1 MDITGNTIF
10 IPGATSG
17 IGLGLA
23 LRLQAAGNTVIIG
36 GRRVALLDQLT
47 AAHPGLHAV
56 EIDTADPASILAA
69 RDRVLA
75 AHPQLNVLITMAGIM
90 LPEDLHTP
98 GFLEVAERTVT
109 TNLLGPIRLV
119 AAFVEHLSAQPAATL
134 MTVSSGLAFVP
145 LTLTPT
151 YSATKAGIHSFTEAL
166 RFQLADTSVQVLELA
181 PPAVQTPLMGQDES
195 GRGMPLDDFLTEVM
209 QLIESQPDAREILV
223 KNVEPLRFATERG
236 TYAQVFDMLSG
247 SH

>member
-23 LRLQAAGNTVIIG
+23 LRLHAAGNTVIIG
-36 GRRVALLDQLT
+36 GRRTALLDQLT
-47 AAHPGLHAV
+47 SEHPGLHAV
-56 EIDTADPASILAA
+56 AIDTTDPASILAA
-69 RDRVLA
+69 RDRVLDE
-75 AHPQLNVLITMAGIM
+75 HPHVNVLITMAGIM
-90 LPEDLHTP
+90 LPEDLHSP
-98 GFLEVAERTVT
+98 GFLDVAERTVT

-119 AAFVEHLSAQPAATL
+119 AAFVEHLSARPAAAI

-151 YSATKAGIHSFTEAL
+151 YSATKAGIHSFTESL
-166 RFQLADTSVQVLELA
+166 RYQLSDSSVQVIELA

-236 TYAQVFDMLSG
+236 TYGQMFDLLSDL
-247 SH
+247 H